1 MTELK
6 TVLMAQTNNN
16 MTPMATKSTGSIAW
30 MEAKFGFLRSMM
42 AIMTVATPKM
52 RCHTMTTTTWDLPT
66 MTTAQN
72 LTKASVLSIAGMM
85 IGILTVM
92 ENRIMTMVTG
102 TMSVNS
108 SKMVHGNV

>member
-1 MTELK
+1 MMEKK
-6 TVLMAQTNNN
+6 TVPMAQTNNN

-42 AIMTVATPKM
+42 AIMTVQTVMM
-52 RCHTMTTTTWDLPT
+52 RCQEMTTTTWDLPT

-92 ENRIMTMVTG
+92 ENRIMTMAIG
-102 TMSVNS
+102 TMNVNS
-108 SKMVHGNV
+108 